1 MKKLLMWK
9 YRISKNF
16 QAEIKQENL
25 KDCLEMMRKMTKVS
39 LLKMIINIFLKEREE
54 KKSLEK

>member
-1 MKKLLMWK
+1 MWK